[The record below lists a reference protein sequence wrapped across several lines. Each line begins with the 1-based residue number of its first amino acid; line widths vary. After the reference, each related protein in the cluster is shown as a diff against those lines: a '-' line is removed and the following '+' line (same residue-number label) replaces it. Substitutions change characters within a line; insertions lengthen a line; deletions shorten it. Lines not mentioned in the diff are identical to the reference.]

1 VSGSLAAYVYE
12 KTLAPSQLRNI
23 IIEIGVCNM
32 PSRTFNDDRDRYPN
46 ECLQD
51 VCSMVFSKRE
61 MKASYESEH
70 NYEWLFER
78 NTQLYHVDDGNKKR
92 KFAHAEEELN

>member
-1 VSGSLAAYVYE
+1 MSGSLAAYVYE
-12 KTLAPSQLRNI
+12 NTIAPSQLRNI
-23 IIEIGVCNM
+23 IVEIGICNM

-46 ECLQD
+46 EYLQD

-61 MKASYESEH
+61 WRLRMKASIVTSG
-70 NYEWLFER
+70 FSSA
-78 NTQLYHVDDGNKKR
+78 TQLYHVDDGNKKR